1 MVTILEAHLKKKKKK
16 HFFFNEE
23 NKKELGIKLI
33 NDEYCNFMFR
43 GKKCDAYCVCTSV

>member
-1 MVTILEAHLKKKKKK
+1 MVTILEAHLKKKKNN
-16 HFFFNEE
+16 FFFNEE